1 MHEGICV
8 LDIVLAFAS
17 LFISLSFAVMLHEMA
32 HAVAGRLAGLNI
44 RRIRI
49 GAEPFFIKFRF
60 SHIDIQIGQ
69 PPGDG
74 CVDIYTPLRRSKYR
88 RLVFVAAGPVMDIVW
103 FAMLWS
109 LLKAYHGQPFANS
122 VLIPALAVQA
132 YMIISNLIPRWV
144 HLYGQS
150 LPTDTL
156 ALWHLICEKEDPYA
170 YHSANYAIALERY
183 QVGDAP
189 AFVVRPQAERIA
201 FHYFAL
207 IWGRQQNDKEP
218 LLALRDELK
227 QELSSAEEVMAID
240 TIVSHAITR
249 LPDRTEADLD
259 TLTAR
264 ALAMAPDI
272 RTLQFTRGSVLARM
286 GRHQEALAL
295 LDVRD
300 DDTDSDR
307 GITLGFRA
315 LAQFH
320 AGNIEEAR
328 AEMDK
333 AIAIMRQMQSPSW
346 IGNDV
351 LMLIGSMIR
360 YWPKPPAEPNG
371 GPGGA
376 ELENA

>member
-1 MHEGICV
+1 M

-17 LFISLSFAVMLHEMA
+17 LFISLSVAVMLHEMA

-60 SHIDIQIGQ
+60 SHIDIRIGQ
-69 PPGDG
+69 PPGGG
-74 CVDIYTPLRRSKYR
+74 CVDIYTPLRPSKYR
-88 RLVFVAAGPVMDIVW
+88 RLVFVAAGPVMDTVW

-109 LLKAYHGQPFANS
+109 LLRAYHGQPFANS

-132 YMIISNLIPRWV
+132 YMIISNLTPRWV
-144 HLYGQS
+144 HLYGVS

-156 ALWHLICEKEDPYA
+156 AVWCIMRETEDPYIRHRLAYTIVLEA
-170 YHSANYAIALERY
+170 YH
-183 QVGDAP
+183 QGDAP
-189 AFVVRPQAERIA
+189 PFEPSPQSERIA
-201 FHYFAL
+201 FHHHAYFFD
-207 IWGRQQNDKEP
+207 RQQRHDEEP
-218 LLALRDELK
+218 LIALRRELDLEPSRTE
-227 QELSSAEEVMAID
+227 QLLIID
-240 TIVSHAITR
+240 TIVTRALTR
-249 LPDRTEADLD
+249 LPDHTEADLD

-295 LDVRD
+295 LDVRH

-307 GITLGFRA
+307 GMTLGFRA

-333 AIAIMRQMQSPSW
+333 AIAIMRQMQSPTW

-360 YWPKPPAEPNG
+360 YWPKPPAEPNE
-371 GPGGA
+371 GPRGA